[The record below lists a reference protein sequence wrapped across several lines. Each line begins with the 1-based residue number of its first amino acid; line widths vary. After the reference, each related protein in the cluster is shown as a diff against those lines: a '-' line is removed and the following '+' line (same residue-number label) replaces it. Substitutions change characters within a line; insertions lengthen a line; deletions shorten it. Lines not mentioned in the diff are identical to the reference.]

1 MSAQT
6 LLRTVLR
13 VHEQQSYYQPES
25 QDVRGRHYI
34 EGIQDETVCI
44 QFRTEVIVKNSI
56 IFIIVIII

>member
-56 IFIIVIII
+56 I